1 MLVGMLRKATE
12 VVRLSK
18 AHVIVK
24 PHNRAP
30 RSAINLGIRH
40 PADST
45 GRM

>member
-1 MLVGMLRKATE
+1 ML
-12 VVRLSK
+12 
-18 AHVIVK
+18 K

-30 RSAINLGIRH
+30 RSAERHHLGIRH